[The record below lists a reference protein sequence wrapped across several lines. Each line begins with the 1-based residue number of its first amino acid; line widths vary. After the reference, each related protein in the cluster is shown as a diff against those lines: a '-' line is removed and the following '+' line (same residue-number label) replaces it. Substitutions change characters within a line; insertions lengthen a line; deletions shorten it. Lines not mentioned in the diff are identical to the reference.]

1 MGCIDRNESPQW
13 QFLVAGSDA
22 SISSHIVL
30 IEYAYIYIYMH
41 TCVDTDRDSHV
52 GVRRKMG
59 WPSLAISEIR
69 QNFHHQKVLP
79 DWAFPKVK
87 AFNDER
93 VETTKASG

>member
-1 MGCIDRNESPQW
+1 
-13 QFLVAGSDA
+13 
-22 SISSHIVL
+22 
-30 IEYAYIYIYMH
+30 MH